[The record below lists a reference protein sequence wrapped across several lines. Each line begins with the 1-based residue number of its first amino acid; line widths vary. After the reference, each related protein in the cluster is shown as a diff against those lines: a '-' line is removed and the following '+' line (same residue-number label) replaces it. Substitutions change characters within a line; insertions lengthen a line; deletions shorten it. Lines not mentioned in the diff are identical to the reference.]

1 MAVRQFSRKRRART
15 VRERRSAV
23 SAATSKVPARRGPP
37 SKIKAGEAGTRILS
51 IPTFAGSGKPVD
63 GREAAL
69 TVLEAMHSFAAAL
82 LDVESLMWTVNR
94 GHAKGI
100 KNLSTVAQAVLRSA
114 AELKRAVR

>member
-15 VRERRSAV
+15 VHKPRGAV
-23 SAATSKVPARRGPP
+23 PAANGKVPPRRGSP
-37 SKIKAGEAGTRILS
+37 SKIKPRQAATRILS
-51 IPTFAGSGKPVD
+51 VPTFAANSKPVD

-69 TVLEAMHSFAAAL
+69 TVLEAMHRFAAAL

-100 KNLSTVAQAVLRSA
+100 KNLGTVAQAVLRSA